1 MRILLIAAAATL
13 LMLPATRQA
22 NACEDAM
29 PSAQVTTTEYSAEAD
44 KKPAKK
50 VKKAKHHKK
59 KEKVEYM
66 RAVPAK

>member
-1 MRILLIAAAATL
+1 MRILMIATAATL

-22 NACEDAM
+22 NACEDFKPLAL
-29 PSAQVTTTEYSAEAD
+29 VTTTEYSADME
-44 KKPAKK
+44 KKPVKK
-50 VKKAKHHKK
+50 ARKAKHHVK